1 MIDII
6 LHKSKK
12 YIKEDIDYYCSD
24 IRDKHG
30 MIKPNDNLISLTCD
44 SNIFHSNPSNNEI
57 CSIYYPFERGVFHRI
72 YIGISFPLFANNWG
86 ATFLRHL
93 MYLVDKDGAVILPVY
108 AERQGVEKN
117 YWSRSSLES
126 IFQSRQKWWGMSN
139 IWAEN
144 DGVMSMRIGKKQP
157 PKKNSALTHLLNEN
171 IEKIKDSN
179 CMDTI
184 VNNVNNQHQN
194 GTLSAIIEQIILNYY
209 GRSKAVTFCE
219 INGNGLLAIE
229 TMMSDYIKISQST
242 AIINEK
248 HNINDFKKYLSN
260 GFDKKFKVTKC
271 ENGNLNLDQNFDIIT
286 MINILDKKS
295 DSEKKSCVN
304 DTFNKLNKN
313 GILIL
318 QDNGSS
324 NVETFNK
331 ITASIINSSVHSQY
345 SSIVA
350 TKLNTNINIP
360 HYSDII
366 FEELKNENISRN
378 NVINIFQKK

>member
-24 IRDKHG
+24 IRDKHE

-171 IEKIKDSN
+171 IEQIKDSN
-179 CMDTI
+179 SIDVI
-184 VNNVNNQHQN
+184 ANNVNNQHQN
-194 GTLSAIIEQIILNYY
+194 GTLSAIVEQIILNYY

-295 DSEKKSCVN
+295 DSEKKSCV
-304 DTFNKLNKN
+304 DDMFNKLNKN

>member
-1 MIDII
+1 
-6 LHKSKK
+6 
-12 YIKEDIDYYCSD
+12 
-24 IRDKHG
+24 
-30 MIKPNDNLISLTCD
+30 
-44 SNIFHSNPSNNEI
+44 
-57 CSIYYPFERGVFHRI
+57 
-72 YIGISFPLFANNWG
+72 
-86 ATFLRHL
+86 
-93 MYLVDKDGAVILPVY
+93 
-108 AERQGVEKN
+108 
-117 YWSRSSLES
+117 
-126 IFQSRQKWWGMSN
+126 
-139 IWAEN
+139 
-144 DGVMSMRIGKKQP
+144 
-157 PKKNSALTHLLNEN
+157 
-171 IEKIKDSN
+171 
-179 CMDTI
+179 
-184 VNNVNNQHQN
+184 
-194 GTLSAIIEQIILNYY
+194 
-209 GRSKAVTFCE
+209 
-219 INGNGLLAIE
+219 
-229 TMMSDYIKISQST
+229 MSDYIKISQST

>member
-6 LHKSKK
+6 LHKSKQ

-44 SNIFHSNPSNNEI
+44 SNIFHSNPSNDEI

-171 IEKIKDSN
+171 IEQIKDSN
-179 CMDTI
+179 SIDVI
-184 VNNVNNQHQN
+184 ANNVNNQHQN
-194 GTLSAIIEQIILNYY
+194 GTLSAIVEQIILNYY

>member
-6 LHKSKK
+6 LHKSKQ

-30 MIKPNDNLISLTCD
+30 MIKPNNNLISLTCD
-44 SNIFHSNPSNNEI
+44 SNIFHSNPSNDEI
-57 CSIYYPFERGVFHRI
+57 CSIYYPFERGMFHRI

-157 PKKNSALTHLLNEN
+157 PKKNSTLTHLFNEN

-179 CMDTI
+179 SIDAI

-194 GTLSAIIEQIILNYY
+194 GTLSAIVEQIILNYY

-242 AIINEK
+242 AIITEK

-260 GFDKKFKVTKC
+260 GFDKKLKVTKC
-271 ENGNLNLDQNFDIIT
+271 KNGSLNLDQNFDIIT

-295 DSEKKSCVN
+295 DSEKKSCV
-304 DTFNKLNKN
+304 DDMFNKLNKD

-324 NVETFNK
+324 NVETFDK

-378 NVINIFQKK
+378 NIINIFQKK

>member
-6 LHKSKK
+6 LHKSKQ

-30 MIKPNDNLISLTCD
+30 MIKPNNNLISLTCD
-44 SNIFHSNPSNNEI
+44 SNIFHSNPSNDEI
-57 CSIYYPFERGVFHRI
+57 CSIYYPFERGMFHRI

-157 PKKNSALTHLLNEN
+157 PKKNSTLTHLFNEN

-179 CMDTI
+179 SIDAI

-194 GTLSAIIEQIILNYY
+194 GTLSAIVEQIILNYY

-260 GFDKKFKVTKC
+260 GFDKKLKVTKC
-271 ENGNLNLDQNFDIIT
+271 KNGSLNLDQNFDIIT

-295 DSEKKSCVN
+295 DSEKKSCV
-304 DTFNKLNKN
+304 DDMFNKLNKN

-324 NVETFNK
+324 NVEMFDK

>member
-6 LHKSKK
+6 LHKSKQ

-30 MIKPNDNLISLTCD
+30 MIKPNDDLISLTCD
-44 SNIFHSNPSNNEI
+44 SNIFHSNPSNDEI

-157 PKKNSALTHLLNEN
+157 PKKNSTLTHLFNEN

-179 CMDTI
+179 SIDTI

-194 GTLSAIIEQIILNYY
+194 GTLSAIVEQIIINYY

-295 DSEKKSCVN
+295 DSEKKSCV
-304 DTFNKLNKN
+304 DDMFNKLNKD

-324 NVETFNK
+324 NVETFDK

>member
-6 LHKSKK
+6 LHKSKQ

-30 MIKPNDNLISLTCD
+30 MIKPNNNLISLTCD
-44 SNIFHSNPSNNEI
+44 SNIFHSNPSNDEI
-57 CSIYYPFERGVFHRI
+57 CSIYYPFERGMFHRI

-157 PKKNSALTHLLNEN
+157 PKKNSTLTHLFNEN

-179 CMDTI
+179 SIDAI

-242 AIINEK
+242 AIITEK

-260 GFDKKFKVTKC
+260 GFDKKLKVTKC
-271 ENGNLNLDQNFDIIT
+271 KNGSLNLDQNFDIIT

-295 DSEKKSCVN
+295 DSEKKSCV
-304 DTFNKLNKN
+304 DDMFNKLNKD

-324 NVETFNK
+324 NVETFDK

-378 NVINIFQKK
+378 NIINIFQKK

>member
-6 LHKSKK
+6 LHKSKQ

-30 MIKPNDNLISLTCD
+30 MIKPNANLISLTCN
-44 SNIFHSNPSNNEI
+44 SNVFHSNPSNDEI

-179 CMDTI
+179 SIDAI

-194 GTLSAIIEQIILNYY
+194 GTLSAIVEQIILNYY

-295 DSEKKSCVN
+295 DSEKNGCV
-304 DTFNKLNKN
+304 DDMFNKLNKN

-324 NVETFNK
+324 NVETFDK